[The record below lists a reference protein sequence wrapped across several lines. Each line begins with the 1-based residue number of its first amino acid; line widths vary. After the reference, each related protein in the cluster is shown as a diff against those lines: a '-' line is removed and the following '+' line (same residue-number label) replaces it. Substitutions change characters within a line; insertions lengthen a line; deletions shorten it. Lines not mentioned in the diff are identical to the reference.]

1 MENNDKQMG
10 IRLFRLF
17 FIAIC
22 VSTYFFAQLKLVEGQ
37 PAIHPIVIPDIIPN
51 IKPGVILKPDVI
63 KDNPDVIDIK
73 TKNPEAK

>member
-22 VSTYFFAQLKLVEGQ
+22 VSTYFFAQLNGIEGQ
-37 PAIHPIVIPDIIPN
+37 PAINPIDIIPN